1 MAKND
6 FAAKNA
12 KGAKTGRAGVSPV
25 GNLSKA
31 RRERLVAEVAE
42 IRAYLEKSAGSDT
55 NATRLLAFAAELEKE
70 VCGKKYGLVFEEH
83 RERVDVELME
93 NIPVLAEDK
102 RRYVAGDLTQSRID
116 AEALPINFLIEGDNL
131 AALKLLVKTHRGKI
145 DLIYIDPPYN
155 TGNRDFIY
163 NDSYVDK
170 TDTFRH
176 SKWLSFMKKRLE
188 IAKRLMSDKGV
199 IFISIDD
206 NEQAALKLLCDDV
219 LGTDNFVANIAWQR
233 TYSTRN
239 DSKGIV
245 NEVEHILV
253 YSRYIGW
260 QPRKMPRTA
269 EMDKKYKNPDND
281 PRGEWRSDNAYAPN
295 AATHQGMVYAIQH
308 PFTGDMLYPTF
319 SSCWRYEQSD
329 MLEIMNGWCQ
339 YELKDIGDDEK
350 RAEICG
356 VANVRKG
363 VKAIVL
369 ARPLEESSRAAT
381 EVLKRGQWPRFF
393 FSKNGKGGIA
403 RKTYLDN
410 VGGLPPTNLWEYKDV
425 GHTDEAK
432 KELMSIFAGKSPFDT
447 PKPVRLLTRI
457 LLIAS
462 DKEST
467 ILDFF
472 AGSGTTGHAVM
483 KLNAEDGGRRKF
495 ILVTNNEN
503 EICEKVTY
511 ERLKR
516 VIAREKYAA
525 ALKYFKVDYV
535 PIGEEGYWDLAD
547 KLLGHIRELVE
558 LENGIDF
565 RHDKSVAIVLRDEE
579 VAGFVKGLNAGGAH
593 ILYKGHNVMLDAKA
607 CKAIAKHGV
616 EVRTIPDY
624 YYPELEN

>member
-1 MAKND
+1 
-6 FAAKNA
+6 
-12 KGAKTGRAGVSPV
+12 
-25 GNLSKA
+25 
-31 RRERLVAEVAE
+31 
-42 IRAYLEKSAGSDT
+42 
-55 NATRLLAFAAELEKE
+55 
-70 VCGKKYGLVFEEH
+70 
-83 RERVDVELME
+83 
-93 NIPVLAEDK
+93 
-102 RRYVAGDLTQSRID
+102 
-116 AEALPINFLIEGDNL
+116 
-131 AALKLLVKTHRGKI
+131 
-145 DLIYIDPPYN
+145 
-155 TGNRDFIY
+155 
-163 NDSYVDK
+163 
-170 TDTFRH
+170 
-176 SKWLSFMKKRLE
+176 
-188 IAKRLMSDKGV
+188 
-199 IFISIDD
+199 
-206 NEQAALKLLCDDV
+206 
-219 LGTDNFVANIAWQR
+219 
-233 TYSTRN
+233 
-239 DSKGIV
+239 
-245 NEVEHILV
+245 
-253 YSRYIGW
+253 
-260 QPRKMPRTA
+260 
-269 EMDKKYKNPDND
+269 
-281 PRGEWRSDNAYAPN
+281 
-295 AATHQGMVYAIQH
+295 
-308 PFTGDMLYPTF
+308 
-319 SSCWRYEQSD
+319 
-329 MLEIMNGWCQ
+329 
-339 YELKDIGDDEK
+339 
-350 RAEICG
+350 
-356 VANVRKG
+356 VRKG

-432 KELMSIFAGKSPFDT
+432 KELMSIFVGKSPFDT

-462 DKEST
+462 DKGST
-467 ILDFF
+467 VLDFF

-535 PIGEEGYWDLAD
+535 PIGEEGYWNLAD

-607 CKAIAKHGV
+607 RKAIEKHGV